1 MKIELRER
9 TEETVAIYFEKAQ
22 DAEIKKVLPQ
32 KAQTVEEALEDYR
45 KTLKPD
51 ATSYGRTIY
60 VDGSYVGNIW
70 CYCIDLNEEPNAM
83 LSYCIFEK
91 DYWKRGVASRAVQ
104 LFLSEI
110 MEKFS
115 AETVGAFTY
124 LSNEASI
131 RVLEKNGFQ
140 KQEEFEE
147 EGVLSAYFQ
156 RKCATVSEKEADKYL
171 D

>member
-22 DAEIKKVLPQ
+22 DVEIKKVLPQ
-32 KAQTVEEALEDYR
+32 KAQTLEEALEDYHQ
-45 KTLKPD
+45 TLRAD
-51 ATSYGRTIY
+51 AASYGRTIY
-60 VDGSYVGNIW
+60 VEGAYVGDIW

-91 DYWKRGVASRAVQ
+91 GYWKQGVASRAIQ
-104 LFLSEI
+104 LFLAEI
-110 MEKFS
+110 IEKFS
-115 AETVGAFTY
+115 LETVGAFTY
-124 LSNEASI
+124 SSNEASI

-147 EGVLSAYFQ
+147 DGVLSAYFQ
-156 RKCATVSEKEADKYL
+156 RKCVTVSQR
-171 D
+171 